1 MRKASDR
8 LSTALAEVQIWAD
21 RELPRMDE
29 REAAGARAV
38 LAVVRDVL
46 QWEIQGALDEE
57 HQQRKKGVE
66 L

>member
-29 REAAGARAV
+29 REAAGAR
-38 LAVVRDVL
+38 RS
-46 QWEIQGALDEE
+46 
-57 HQQRKKGVE
+57 
-66 L
+66 